1 MKTQPTNK
9 TVHRKSQ
16 SSSAL
21 PTFMDHIQE
30 LKSRLFWVA
39 IFFVVAAGASYPFFQ
54 TIVDLLIKP
63 LGNHKLYYL
72 SPAGGFSFI
81 IKICMY
87 AGFVGALPVVIYHLY
102 RFIAPVMKKEHARTV
117 IGYTIASTVL
127 AATGMVFA
135 YLVSLPAA
143 LHFLTDIDV
152 KQVTAML
159 TIDAYMSFIIAYL
172 IAGALLF
179 QLPLIMLIINSVT
192 PLKPRKLMSFQRHI
206 IIGSFVVAAIISPTP
221 DAVNQ
226 SLLAAPMIVMY
237 QIGILLVWSI
247 NRKKSHRS
255 NHATIRQQSAPTT
268 QLVKLPVLPT
278 PMVEIVPSEGSV
290 LMQEVATPTQHAPD
304 VAPKQPN
311 VPIQRPMAMRRYADQ
326 PVRARRIRR
335 SIDGMA
341 PAVAAPSGRHLVNHP
356 HEHAP
361 HTVVPDSVTPR
372 TSIDG
377 FLAPAS

>member
-9 TVHRKSQ
+9 TVHSKSQ

-21 PTFMDHIQE
+21 PTFMDHVQE

-39 IFFVVAAGASYPFFQ
+39 IFFVVAAAASYPFFQ

-87 AGFVGALPVVIYHLY
+87 AGFVGVLPVVIYHLY
-102 RFIAPVMKKEHARTV
+102 RFVAPVMKKEHARAV
-117 IGYTIASTVL
+117 VGYTIASTLL
-127 AATGMVFA
+127 ALAGMVFA

-179 QLPLIMLIINSVT
+179 QLPLVMLIINSVT
-192 PLKPRKLMSFQRHI
+192 PLKPGKLMGYQRHI
-206 IIGSFVVAAIISPTP
+206 IIGSFVVAALISPTP

-226 SLLAAPMIVMY
+226 SLLAAPMVVMY
-237 QIGILLVWSI
+237 QMGIMLVWAI
-247 NRKKSHRS
+247 NRKKMHKKARVVVSRQEVTKITHRPDVLPIS
-255 NHATIRQQSAPTT
+255 VAEATMTEGPVLLQEQTAPVAPTS
-268 QLVKLPVLPT
+268 VAVRPAVVALP
-278 PMVEIVPSEGSV
+278 
-290 LMQEVATPTQHAPD
+290 
-304 VAPKQPN
+304 
-311 VPIQRPMAMRRYADQ
+311 QRPAGMRQYADR
-326 PVRARRIRR
+326 PVAKQRVRR
-335 SIDGMA
+335 SIDGIA
-341 PAVAAPSGRHLVNHP
+341 SSASPARHTMSRAYDRP
-356 HEHAP
+356 P
-361 HTVVPDSVTPR
+361 HTVVPETIPPR
-372 TSIDG
+372 TTIDG

>member
-1 MKTQPTNK
+1 
-9 TVHRKSQ
+9 
-16 SSSAL
+16 
-21 PTFMDHIQE
+21 MDHVHE
-30 LKSRLFWVA
+30 LKGRLFWVA
-39 IFFVVAAGASYPFFQ
+39 IFFVVAAAASYPFFQ

-63 LGNHKLYYL
+63 LGDHRLYYL

-102 RFIAPVMKKEHARTV
+102 RFIAPVMKKEHAKAV
-117 IGYTIASTVL
+117 IGYTIASTFL
-127 AATGMVFA
+127 AISGMVFA

-143 LHFLTDIDV
+143 LHFLTDINV

-192 PLKPRKLMSFQRHI
+192 PLKPGKLMGFQRHI
-206 IIGSFVVAAIISPTP
+206 LIGSFVVAALISPTP

-226 SLLAAPMIVMY
+226 TLLAAPMVVMY
-237 QIGILLVWSI
+237 QIGILLVWAV
-247 NRKKSHRS
+247 NRRKSRRNS
-255 NHATIRQQSAPTT
+255 PAATVRKQVMATQPLLITQPVALASVVESPTA
-268 QLVKLPVLPT
+268 
-278 PMVEIVPSEGSV
+278 GSV
-290 LMQEVATPTQHAPD
+290 LLQEVTTPLATSVPREAP
-304 VAPKQPN
+304 AR
-311 VPIQRPMAMRRYADQ
+311 RPVAMRRYADQ
-326 PVRARRIRR
+326 PVAERRIRR

-341 PAVAAPSGRHLVNHP
+341 PAAPLSSHRHLVGRPQN
-356 HEHAP
+356 HAP
-361 HTVVPDSVTPR
+361 HTVVPASVTPR
-372 TSIDG
+372 TTIDG

>member
-1 MKTQPTNK
+1 MKTPKNK
-9 TVHRKSQ
+9 AVHKNSQ

-21 PTFMDHIQE
+21 PTFMDHVQE

-39 IFFVVAAGASYPFFQ
+39 AFFVVAAAASYPFFQ

-81 IKICMY
+81 IKVCMY
-87 AGFVGALPVVIYHLY
+87 AGFIGALPAVIYHLY
-102 RFIAPVMKKEHARTV
+102 KFIAPVMKKEHTRAV
-117 IGYTIASTVL
+117 IGYTIASTLL
-127 AATGMVFA
+127 AVTGMVFA

-192 PLKPRKLMSFQRHI
+192 PLKPGKLMGFQRHI
-206 IIGSFVVAAIISPTP
+206 IIGSFVVAAVISPTP

-226 SLLAAPMIVMY
+226 TLLAAPMVLMY
-237 QIGILLVWSI
+237 QIGIVLVWLV
-247 NRKKSHRS
+247 NRKKKQRTSFV
-255 NHATIRQQSAPTT
+255 SAKKAAETPIT
-268 QLVKLPVLPT
+268 VPAPVAAVT
-278 PMVEIVPSEGSV
+278 SGASGMSV
-290 LMQEVATPTQHAPD
+290 LQQELQPAVVARPAVQHHTS
-304 VAPKQPN
+304 QPQ
-311 VPIQRPMAMRRYADQ
+311 PRRQ
-326 PVRARRIRR
+326 MRR
-335 SIDGMA
+335 SIDGFA
-341 PAVAAPSGRHLVNHP
+341 PRTAPISHQP
-356 HEHAP
+356 AP
-361 HTVVPDSVTPR
+361 HTVVPTTVAPT
-372 TSIDG
+372 TTIDG
-377 FLAPAS
+377 FLAQAS